1 MILGE
6 LVVRGPTLRVAYGE
20 LGRWA
25 ITRSRSHG
33 RHILCAK
40 MWVMVGDKKTRA
52 GTCRTDNELCMY
64 IIIRATPTRRASRG
78 VGVVAEDEV
87 ARRKWLRWTWTRDDC
102 SHRLIGTF
110 TLSLGIP
117 RFAHHVESLTGSVCL
132 SS

>member
-1 MILGE
+1 MQMRRLLRYPPPLSGVVAVAGDGDEVQVEIRH
-6 LVVRGPTLRVAYGE
+6 LVDG
-20 LGRWA
+20 
-25 ITRSRSHG
+25 
-33 RHILCAK
+33 
-40 MWVMVGDKKTRA
+40 
-52 GTCRTDNELCMY
+52 
-64 IIIRATPTRRASRG
+64 
-78 VGVVAEDEV
+78 VAEDEV